1 MPLYDYVCCQC
12 GLRYETLVRASAKPV
27 CPQCGSVTLTR
38 QVSAPSPPLRSKSLV
53 AAARRQAEK
62 EGHFSNYTAEEQR
75 ELPARVKVDVASF
88 MQPGVGFRRLA

>member
-1 MPLYDYVCCQC
+1 MKKRPMPLYDYVCRQC

-53 AAARRQAEK
+53 AAARRQAAK
-62 EGHFSNYTAEEQR
+62 EGHFSNFTAEEQR
-75 ELPARVKVDVASF
+75 ELL
-88 MQPGVGFRRLA
+88 RRS